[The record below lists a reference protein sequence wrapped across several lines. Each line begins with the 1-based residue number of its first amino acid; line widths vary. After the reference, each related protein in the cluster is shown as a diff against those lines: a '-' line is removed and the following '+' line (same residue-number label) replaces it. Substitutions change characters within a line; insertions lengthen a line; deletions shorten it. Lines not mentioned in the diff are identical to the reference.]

1 MPSPEYHG
9 LSAETLDPS
18 ELKPPG
24 GAGEERGAHHVSHVG
39 LELKLH
45 RRTEDVVVHL
55 HEALLVTGGV
65 QVFYSVLDGVQTLV
79 LRLFQ
84 VQLGRE
90 EGAQRAVQAGV
101 VS

>member
-9 LSAETLDPS
+9 LSAETLDPG

-24 GAGEERGAHHVSHVG
+24 GAGEGRGAHHVPHVG

-45 RRTEDVVVHL
+45 RWTEDVVVHL

-65 QVFYSVLDGVQTLV
+65 QALHSALDGVQALV
-79 LRLFQ
+79 L
-84 VQLGRE
+84 
-90 EGAQRAVQAGV
+90 
-101 VS
+101 

>member
-24 GAGEERGAHHVSHVG
+24 GAGVGRGAHHVPHVG

-45 RRTEDVVVHL
+45 GRTEDIVVHL

-65 QVFYSVLDGVQTLV
+65 QVFHGILDGIQTLV
-79 LRLFQ
+79 L
-84 VQLGRE
+84 
-90 EGAQRAVQAGV
+90 
-101 VS
+101 